1 MLNFPSSIC
10 SPISLQD
17 GIWLFGLHDLMVE
30 TGRVHVRID
39 AVSSGSLLISTER
52 LSLCALCAGP
62 CCGVRS
68 HLLFGVILA
77 LAICPLYEM
86 ICLQCAL
93 FILTLGLLILLVL
106 SEPLCCHSGNLGFSG
121 SPVSIHGMPWALSQ
135 VHASA
140 GLPLSP
146 WFLYFLEEW
155 TWMRGWGGSRE
166 KGSWPDLLVPTVF
179 TLFFPPPLSLEV
191 VSFGLSASSMPFRP
205 FIFYLLPQ
213 CLVIITG
220 RVGLFGIWKNAM

>member
-10 SPISLQD
+10 SPISLRD

-30 TGRVHVRID
+30 TRRVHVRID
-39 AVSSGSLLISTER
+39 AVSSGSLLISTEG
-52 LSLCALCAGP
+52 LSSCAVCAGP

-155 TWMRGWGGSRE
+155 TWMRGWGGRG
-166 KGSWPDLLVPTVF
+166 KRGPDLIS
-179 TLFFPPPLSLEV
+179 LFPLCLHS
-191 VSFGLSASSMPFRP
+191 SFHHPSAWKWWALGC
-205 FIFYLLPQ
+205 LLPLCHFVFLSSTF
-213 CLVIITG
+213 CLSI
-220 RVGLFGIWKNAM
+220 